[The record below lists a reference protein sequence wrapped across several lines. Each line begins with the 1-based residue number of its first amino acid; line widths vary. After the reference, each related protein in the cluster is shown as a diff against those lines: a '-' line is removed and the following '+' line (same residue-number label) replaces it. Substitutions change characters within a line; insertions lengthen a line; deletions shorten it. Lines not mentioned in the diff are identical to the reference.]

1 MAEEVVQTR
10 KKRTTAKS
18 KAEPKTKAKKEE
30 VVETPAEAPAETTV
44 EEEPI
49 KESKSTKTKTK
60 ASDTPA
66 KAADESKDET
76 VAESKTTKAKAK
88 NLKEVVDLEA
98 NTTELADND
107 EDLDAVNEETEKIRD
122 RVSNTKSESDLMKDG
137 KTVIPASKKMRRV
150 LYSESDI
157 IPLGDK
163 LQFQSEGALRKEKYV
178 EIMSSLRS
186 HNVLTGKIY
195 STKTIDGMICAVVSY
210 GPFDVLLP
218 QEFFLTEK
226 DKGLIEQEKDE
237 VSKDKRARRLVNE
250 RIGSEV
256 DFIIKKVD
264 EESGIAIGDRLS
276 AMKVRQKAWFFSTD
290 RNGEYL
296 IKVGTKVEARV
307 VSANTNSVTVEF
319 GGLEFKLRQ
328 NDIAYTRIA
337 SVQEEYP
344 VGTTVPIMFMAI
356 ERQRVDKKITLKVLV
371 SMKEALP
378 DTREREFNRYNK
390 NDLVRATVTGIESF
404 GIFARLGG
412 KDGKQDILCAF
423 PDIPKYSTDTS
434 VLPNLNDDVLV
445 KILHKDEED
454 EDGNKVYR
462 ISGVIIRNLR

>member
-10 KKRTTAKS
+10 KKRTTTKS
-18 KAEPKTKAKKEE
+18 KEKTSTKAKATEE
-30 VVETPAEAPAETTV
+30 AKA
-44 EEEPI
+44 EEEPVV
-49 KESKSTKTKTK
+49 EE
-60 ASDTPA
+60 AV
-66 KAADESKDET
+66 ET
-76 VAESKTTKAKAK
+76 APKKTTKAKATDTPAK
-88 NLKEVVDLEA
+88 VEEADKQKDEATAVTKETTVKEAKTLKEAVDLET

-122 RVSNTKSESDLMKDG
+122 RVSNTKTESDLMKDG
-137 KTVIPASKKMRRV
+137 KTVIPASKKMRKV

-218 QEFFLTEK
+218 QELFLTEK
-226 DKGLIEQEKDE
+226 DKRLIEQEKDE
-237 VSKDKRARRLVNE
+237 VAKDKRARRLVNE

-264 EESGIAIGDRLS
+264 EESGIAIGDRIS
-276 AMKVRQKAWFFSTD
+276 AMTVRQKAWFFSTD
-290 RNGEYL
+290 RNGDYL

-344 VGTTVPIMFMAI
+344 VGTTVPIMIMAI